1 MFGGPGFIQKLD
13 ENFTLTATSGERNGN
28 ASRFIEQYP
37 QGNEPSH
44 HTVYFYNFAGKPSRA
59 QEPVE
64 QVRSNFYNTTPCG
77 YTGNDDCGQMSA

>member
-44 HTVYFYNFAGKPSRA
+44 HTVYFYNFAGKPSR
-59 QEPVE
+59 
-64 QVRSNFYNTTPCG
+64 TPCG
-77 YTGNDDCGQMSA
+77 YTSNDDCGQMSA